1 MAAERDRQA
10 KSQEGQ
16 RTVRTASF
24 REASVL
30 RAREFSEDVKEWG
43 RKAQVRAVEAWVDGK
58 E

>member
-1 MAAERDRQA
+1 MGADRDRQT

-16 RTVRTASF
+16 RAVRTASF

-30 RAREFSEDVKEWG
+30 RACEFSEDVREWG